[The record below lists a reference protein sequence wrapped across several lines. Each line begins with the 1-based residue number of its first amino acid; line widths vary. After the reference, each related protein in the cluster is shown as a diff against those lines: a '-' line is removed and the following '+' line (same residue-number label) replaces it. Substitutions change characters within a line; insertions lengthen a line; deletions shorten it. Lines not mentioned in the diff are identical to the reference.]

1 MLILLIIV
9 ALIVATLKNTS
20 AWNYF
25 NFTHLNKKLFF
36 SEYLSDSSSILIK
49 IEITGIPFFVLV
61 KQNTPI
67 KKLRNAINK
76 QTIGIYAM
84 FVTDI

>member
-49 IEITGIPFFVLV
+49 IEITGIPFFCFG
-61 KQNTPI
+61 KTEYSDQKIT
-67 KKLRNAINK
+67 
-76 QTIGIYAM
+76 
-84 FVTDI
+84 